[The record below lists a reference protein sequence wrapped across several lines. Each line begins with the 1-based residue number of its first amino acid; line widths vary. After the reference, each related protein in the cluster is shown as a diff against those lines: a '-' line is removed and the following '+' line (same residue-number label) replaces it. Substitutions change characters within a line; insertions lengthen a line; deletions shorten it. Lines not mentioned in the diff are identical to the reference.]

1 MGATVGTSGGGVV
14 DFGGHRCGFDLA
26 WPGRAL
32 TVEDRWWRPTA
43 PDADQWE
50 LWVSQAPVEPVGVV
64 DIARRLGVR
73 QQTVAMWRYRGLLP
87 DPRWSVSNQ
96 PAWDWQDIRRWAE
109 STGRLPGDTHPD
121 EVAGRD
127 RATPRGR

>member
-1 MGATVGTSGGGVV
+1 M
-14 DFGGHRCGFDLA
+14 
-26 WPGRAL
+26 
-32 TVEDRWWRPTA
+32 
-43 PDADQWE
+43 
-50 LWVSQAPVEPVGVV
+50 SQAPVEPVGVV

-109 STGRLPGDTHPD
+109 STGRLPADTHPD
-121 EVAGRD
+121 EGGG
-127 RATPRGR
+127 T